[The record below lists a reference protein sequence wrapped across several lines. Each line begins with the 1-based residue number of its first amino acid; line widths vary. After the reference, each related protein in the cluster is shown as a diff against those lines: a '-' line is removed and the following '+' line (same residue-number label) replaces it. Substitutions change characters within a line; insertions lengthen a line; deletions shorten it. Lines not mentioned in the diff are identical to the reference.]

1 MPRKRKTRDISAVTV
16 AAAIILVILPG
27 LPLPVGD
34 CHAQT
39 KPFSTIHISVHTDF
53 LRNVRNIGMGGVGV
67 SEISGYGA
75 GYYNPASLAWTDAI
89 IVGSSLQEYL
99 IDIDLYD
106 IGISG
111 FYQPGKGFGE
121 NTPWERGLR
130 FGWALSY
137 WGLHMPER
145 EERTI
150 YLPGGS
156 AVSAAGIHEYYL
168 TGSLAVAWKK
178 GIFEVGM
185 GGAIKYLE
193 YKNSGFSLWAFDL
206 GVIAVAE
213 FEGETGSWLRP
224 RVGFSVVDLGNGF
237 DLPEGGTGDLIQ
249 RYRVGG
255 GLDFSPPWESRL
267 GWQFDRKVRMLR
279 VSISYD
285 LAFDDAGGDDY
296 LEEDDM
302 WAFGAEISLLELLRA
317 RIGTSNNMFVV
328 GEAVTAGLG
337 LGWDSGQWI
346 ASFDYS
352 MVVGDTWFDDSVTLN
367 TYRLLVGWRH

>member
-1 MPRKRKTRDISAVTV
+1 MDSISAVIV
-16 AAAIILVILPG
+16 AAIITLVILPG
-27 LPLPVGD
+27 LFLSAGD

-39 KPFSTIHISVHTDF
+39 EPFTITHMSVHTDF
-53 LRNVRNIGMGGVGV
+53 LRNVRNIGMGGIGV
-67 SEISGYGA
+67 SEISGYGT
-75 GYYNPASLAWTDAI
+75 GYYNPASLAWADAVT
-89 IVGSSLQEYL
+89 VGSSLQEYL

-137 WGLHMPER
+137 WGLHMPEWK
-145 EERTI
+145 ERTI
-150 YLPGGS
+150 YMPQGS
-156 AVSAAGIHEYYL
+156 NVSPSGIREYYL
-168 TGSLAVAWKK
+168 TSSLAVAWKK
-178 GIFEVGM
+178 GIFEIGA
-185 GGAIKYLE
+185 GGAMKYLE

-206 GVIAVAE
+206 GVIAAAD
-213 FEGETGSWLRP
+213 FEGEDGRWLRP
-224 RVGFSVVDLGNGF
+224 RIGFSVADLGNGF
-237 DLPEGGTGDLIQ
+237 DLPGGRTGDLIQ

-255 GLDFSPPWESRL
+255 GFDFSSPRESRL
-267 GWQFDRKVRMLR
+267 GWKFDREVRTLR
-279 VSISYD
+279 VSVSYD
-285 LAFDDAGGDDY
+285 LAYDDAGGDDY

-302 WAFGAEISLLELLRA
+302 WAFGAEISLLELFNA
-317 RIGTSNNMFVV
+317 RFGTSNNMFVV
-328 GEAVTAGLG
+328 GEAVTAGFG

-367 TYRLLVGWRH
+367 NYRFLVGWRH